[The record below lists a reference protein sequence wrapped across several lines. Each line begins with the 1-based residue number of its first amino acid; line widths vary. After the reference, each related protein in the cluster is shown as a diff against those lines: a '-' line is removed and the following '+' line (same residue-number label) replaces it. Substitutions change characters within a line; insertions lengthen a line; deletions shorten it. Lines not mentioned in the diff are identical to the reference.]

1 LYIITHA
8 LQDGFEPLQHRGALR
23 VLSPIEFALAAVQAC
38 YRDVQKKLPDNDMR
52 KWKRAFQNVQFDFV
66 KVPEAKTSLFA
77 FHLREMLLEQGESVG
92 WSTLQRVQ
100 MIIREKHNLVLK
112 TGKDVSSSTLSKHF
126 QGNKTARGQDD
137 ISPAFIDSALTIEN
151 RILKDD
157 VAASVLSK
165 VDRTHGLKGPF
176 DSVYKLQTIINKC
189 KSTTNIRWA
198 LTALV
203 DMLDMD
209 QITAGD
215 FAVRKLETALC
226 PLVMLKLQFRDHL
239 LTTFLDSR
247 PFNPVAKSKIREVFA
262 SHDAVRK
269 HVTPYP
275 GSAKP
280 GLTWQAALPPST
292 QRLVELIENIVF
304 LDTFDGTLKQ
314 GIKYGK
320 SVDDVIEYNLIQ
332 EEVQDVLNCLQK
344 EMQTDAQDKKIEI
357 AGVAL
362 PPSSQ
367 DAKDIIMADNKDD
380 HAKEFKEYNEK
391 LNKMSDDD
399 RVHWT
404 DVAERTVRQYARI
417 IVHPASEKQL
427 LQDMRLRRYRLG
439 MLL

>member
-1 LYIITHA
+1 
-8 LQDGFEPLQHRGALR
+8 
-23 VLSPIEFALAAVQAC
+23 
-38 YRDVQKKLPDNDMR
+38 
-52 KWKRAFQNVQFDFV
+52 
-66 KVPEAKTSLFA
+66 
-77 FHLREMLLEQGESVG
+77 MLLEQGESVG

-112 TGKDVSSSTLSKHF
+112 TGKDVSSSKLSKHF
-126 QGNKTARGQDD
+126 QGIKTARGQDD

-344 EMQTDAQDKKIEI
+344 EMQTDAQDKNIEI

-427 LQDMRLRRYRLG
+427 LQDMRLRKYRLD